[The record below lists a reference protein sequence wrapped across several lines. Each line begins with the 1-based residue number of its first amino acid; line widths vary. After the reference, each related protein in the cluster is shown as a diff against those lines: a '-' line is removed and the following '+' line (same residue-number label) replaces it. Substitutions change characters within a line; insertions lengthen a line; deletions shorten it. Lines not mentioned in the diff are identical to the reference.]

1 LKGIIFHK
9 RIISILGDSA
19 MGKTTLAVHMVGH
32 YLMNNQCS
40 FWIQAGEKFPH
51 KRLYSLFKNNPSK
64 LKYLQDNIFII
75 PIGKTC
81 SSYNELLNIIKKLV
95 NNEYFFPNDLNF
107 IVIDNISHQLR
118 FEIAKLDEI
127 QNKVNLI
134 NEFFDHLL
142 LPLIFFCQKR
152 SICLILIHESSF
164 QPNLA
169 RNMAYQYKLYERID
183 SVEFNLINMFGSSIK
198 KITISFDDIKWNF
211 NYEITNSGF
220 LLYR

>member
-1 LKGIIFHK
+1 
-9 RIISILGDSA
+9 
-19 MGKTTLAVHMVGH
+19 MGKTTLAIHMVGH
-32 YLMNNQCS
+32 YLMNDHVFGSC

-75 PIGKTC
+75 PIRKTC

-95 NNEYFFPNDLNF
+95 NNQYFFPRHLKF

-134 NEFFDHLL
+134 NEFFDNLL
-142 LPLIFFCQKR
+142 LPLIFFCQKKN
-152 SICLILIHESSF
+152 ICLILIHESSF
-164 QPNLA
+164 QPNLT

-183 SVEFNLINMFGSSIK
+183 SVEFNLMNNLGSSIK
-198 KITISFDDIKWNF
+198 TMSISFDEVKLKF
-211 NYEITNSGF
+211 NYEIRNSGF
-220 LLYR
+220 LWYK